1 MADCMNNNKKVIV
14 PCINNN
20 NLISN
25 NNSCSNKSDKHKN
38 SIINC
43 SDKFSNSNKNNER
56 IKVNNLNNSYTKKN
70 VFNSGSTTLYLPL
83 KNNLSA
89 LDTTSS
95 ALKLPALVASSSQ
108 QTSSS
113 SASSL
118 NKKHKMEL
126 NNIISNI
133 GLQTLVNSVGVN
145 INNNSNLINNNKK
158 DGQSTNAVAS
168 SMNNNHKIS
177 LTQETDDCR
186 KKRCADRYDS
196 SESSDSGVATL
207 SCTDSSTASSDS
219 SDPGSPYSPSSI
231 CEDTLNT
238 TTIVP
243 SSTSTP
249 IQITAIN
256 STLASIPV
264 SSVTMTIGG
273 VKSGT
278 AVVAPHSARMVN
290 GAHNWPWNNNH
301 NTNNSNTNGKLKRIM
316 TGGDITISKR
326 VRTASADK
334 SKNRKS
340 EDDDLLQ
347 TPQTKIT
354 GFFKTQMKP
363 LNSNMSKKEINTPVM
378 SVSITPTSSSTP
390 LTTTM
395 SSAQGKKGVGG
406 LQKYFNLI
414 SNATPQQQAK
424 LQKEMDFR
432 EIPTTTTITAPSI
445 VTSKKTERKTAKVAP
460 NLRKQQ
466 QNLQSST
473 IKKPVTIAPRANQ
486 KIAQK
491 LAHLTTQPNHQM
503 QQHQQH
509 QNQHPAVVLATIRI
523 PTSIDQHTGV
533 ITTSSGAT
541 FNNNKLGPIY
551 QLAMPN
557 LVQIQ
562 NKLYARPGNQM
573 TNQTQPQN
581 NLQAQQ
587 TTGQF
592 LLNGAVIKL
601 QQMPNSSDKI
611 LTQTQPSQP
620 TIVPFVTTSSSAS
633 SSLSSATNQ
642 TSGGK
647 FMANH
652 QVFMTTTTPSLILNG
667 VGYHTANGTI
677 PALHPISHQNVLPS
691 ISTILPNQQFHHH
704 HHHQQQQQH
713 HHQQQTHIPMNNNF
727 TTKIPIATFSPV
739 LTTQQQQPPHQ
750 TTPPPTLQYHN
761 TSNLTIPSSITH
773 THSVPSF
780 IPPLTIAT
788 SLSSTSAPITAQS
801 IKLLSE
807 PPKLVPVS
815 STPLKIDTQSHYHHH
830 LHHQIMNKVVAPI
843 AQQQLQ
849 QQPQIESIS
858 TPTTPVKQLLSP
870 RVPSEPISIA
880 ITPPSPVTSAIESIT
895 ISTTTTTTT
904 TASAIVALA
913 MSPNCLPSPKS
924 LILEKIQ
931 QKSMLTSPLSPL
943 LLTSLT
949 SSSSSLLSPLKS
961 PIIETEFS
969 NTANLPE
976 SAKSPILSQP
986 KTIRFP
992 PLNGEIVRIGSRIIR
1007 KSDGRIVGMCYW
1019 DNCTEKYDTN
1029 SKLLDHMQTSH
1040 VNSQTGPFA
1049 CLWSGCK
1056 VYGKESCSKQWL
1068 ERHVPTIHGGT
1079 KPFKCIFGG
1088 CGMRFGSHL
1097 ALTKHVNSH
1106 FNSVECQNNSTKK
1119 SSDPPIPK
1127 QLRKNGKKLRY
1138 RRQPWSARMFDF
1150 FDTGVMEG
1158 LQHRLHITGQIAC
1171 GSNGMVTFKGRLM
1184 ARRVTADGV
1193 NEILVKW
1200 NPCDILPD
1208 EWITET
1214 TEIKVTKI
1222 PQKSIAINSMTIP
1235 ERQSLMQYL
1244 KESNKHKLLNTN
1256 ALAILNMLT
1265 SKTHSSIKFL
1275 SSTISAAATTTTQ
1288 QNGVTVAAATATTAI
1303 ALPTIKKHYRKP
1315 PKATQLLSS

>member
-1 MADCMNNNKKVIV
+1 MADCMNNNKKNIV
-14 PCINNN
+14 PCIKNN
-20 NLISN
+20 NLLSN
-25 NNSCSNKSDKHKN
+25 NNSCSNKSDKNKN

-56 IKVNNLNNSYTKKN
+56 IKVNNLNNSFTKKN
-70 VFNSGSTTLYLPL
+70 VFNSGSTLYLPL
-83 KNNLSA
+83 KTNSPA
-89 LDTTSS
+89 LDTSSS
-95 ALKLPALVASSSQ
+95 ALQQLPALVASSSQ
-108 QTSSS
+108 SSLS
-113 SASSL
+113 LL
-118 NKKHKMEL
+118 NKKQNMEI
-126 NNIISNI
+126 NNIISNNHL

-145 INNNSNLINNNKK
+145 INNNNNSNLINNNKK
-158 DGQSTNAVAS
+158 DGQSTNIVAS
-168 SMNNNHKIS
+168 SMNNNHKMS

-231 CEDTLNT
+231 CEDTSNT

-256 STLASIPV
+256 STLGSIPV
-264 SSVTMTIGG
+264 SSVTMTVSG

-278 AVVAPHSARMVN
+278 AVVAPQSARMIN

-301 NTNNSNTNGKLKRIM
+301 NTNNNNSNTNGKLKRIM

-334 SKNRKS
+334 SKNRKV
-340 EDDDLLQ
+340 EDDDPTQ

-363 LNSNMSKKEINTPVM
+363 LNSSGPKKEINSPGM
-378 SVSITPTSSSTP
+378 SVTITPTQ

-395 SSAQGKKGVGG
+395 STHGKKGVG
-406 LQKYFNLI
+406 LQKYFNLM
-414 SNATPQQQAK
+414 SNTTQQHQAK
-424 LQKEMDFR
+424 MQKEKDFR
-432 EIPTTTTITAPSI
+432 EISIAPTLTTPSI
-445 VTSKKTERKTAKVAP
+445 VTTKKTERKTAKVAP

-466 QNLQSST
+466 QYLQNNA

-491 LAHLTTQPNHQM
+491 LAHLTSHQN
-503 QQHQQH
+503 QQIQQH

-523 PTSIDQHTGV
+523 PTSIDQNTGV

-541 FNNNKLGPIY
+541 FNNSKLGSIY

-562 NKLYARPGNQM
+562 NKLYARPGNQI
-573 TNQTQPQN
+573 TNQAQQQN
-581 NLQAQQ
+581 NHQAQQ

-620 TIVPFVTTSSSAS
+620 TIVPFVTPSSSAT
-633 SSLSSATNQ
+633 SSLSSATIQ

-647 FMANH
+647 FLSNHQAHH
-652 QVFMTTTTPSLILNG
+652 QVFMTTTTPSIILNG

-704 HHHQQQQQH
+704 HQQQA
-713 HHQQQTHIPMNNNF
+713 HIPINNNF

-739 LTTQQQQPPHQ
+739 LTAQQQQPPHQ
-750 TTPPPTLQYHN
+750 TTPPPTLQYPN
-761 TSNLTIPSSITH
+761 TSNLTIPSSIAH

-780 IPPLTIAT
+780 IPPLTMAT
-788 SLSSTSAPITAQS
+788 SLSTTPAPITAQS

-815 STPLKIDTQSHYHHH
+815 SPLKIDTLNHYNH
-830 LHHQIMNKVVAPI
+830 HHQIMSKAVAPI
-843 AQQQLQ
+843 VQQQQQ
-849 QQPQIESIS
+849 QQPQIESLS
-858 TPTTPVKQLLSP
+858 TPTTQVKQLLSP
-870 RVPSEPISIA
+870 RVPSELISIA
-880 ITPPSPVTSAIESIT
+880 ITPPSPPPVKSPIEAIT

-904 TASAIVALA
+904 TASAVASLA
-913 MSPNCLPSPKS
+913 IAPNCLPSPKS

-931 QKSMLTSPLSPL
+931 QKSMLPSPLSPL
-943 LLTSLT
+943 LTSLT
-949 SSSSSLLSPLKS
+949 LSSLSSPLKS
-961 PIIETEFS
+961 PTIETEFS

-992 PLNGEIVRIGSRIIR
+992 PLNGEIVRVGSRVIR

-1097 ALTKHVNSH
+1097 ALTKHVNGH

-1119 SSDPPIPK
+1119 SSDPPVPK

-1158 LQHRLHITGQIAC
+1158 LQHRLHIAGQIAC
-1171 GSNGMVTFKGRLM
+1171 GTNGMVTFKGRPM
-1184 ARRVTADGV
+1184 AKRVTTEGV

-1214 TEIKVTKI
+1214 TEIKITKT
-1222 PQKSIAINSMTIP
+1222 PQKSIAINTMTIS

-1244 KESNKHKLLNTN
+1244 KESNKRKLLNPN
-1256 ALAILNMLT
+1256 ALEILNMLT
-1265 SKTHSSIKFL
+1265 SKTQSCTKFL
-1275 SSTISAAATTTTQ
+1275 CSTIASSTQ
-1288 QNGVTVAAATATTAI
+1288 QNNGATVVAETAI
-1303 ALPTIKKHYRKP
+1303 TTDITAPAIKKHYRKP
-1315 PKATQLLSS
+1315 PKMTQLPSS